1 MQRTSEANQRGG
13 SGDPPRQLCRGLL
26 LPQQGNIVRLPGTHL
41 AQQRLRER
49 SERSL
54 LTLLTRRYVLG
65 VIYAFMKSGGSDK
78 ITPMLSNGGV
88 SPITKQASG
97 WYVLPPR

>member
-1 MQRTSEANQRGG
+1 M
-13 SGDPPRQLCRGLL
+13 
-26 LPQQGNIVRLPGTHL
+26 
-41 AQQRLRER
+41 
-49 SERSL
+49 RSL

-65 VIYAFMKSGGSDK
+65 VIYAFKKSGGSDK
-78 ITPMLSNGGV
+78 ITPTFTGVGV